1 MKRILAYLIDMVLVT
16 ILSSC
21 LSTLPMINMN
31 YNEYENKVEK
41 YEDKI
46 EPYIDFIEDFKEE
59 YEDKKIDKKEYEKFQ
74 EEYIEII
81 DLAKYYE
88 DEEITKKEYDEIYD
102 IVYSKYNEVYQD
114 SNYELMK
121 INYIPSIITIIC
133 TLLYFAVFGYF
144 CNGQTLGKK
153 MLQIQVVSKDNKK
166 ANILKLLLRTTVLTG
181 IITNSLNL
189 ILLFVINKGA
199 YLLANE
205 YITMVSGIIEMTI
218 LFMVL
223 YRKDKRGLHDM
234 IAGTKVI
241 DLNANYSHSKVI
253 EAEIIEEKEEKEK
266 LDKEQEKLRERFK

>member
-1 MKRILAYLIDMVLVT
+1 M
-16 ILSSC
+16 
-21 LSTLPMINMN
+21 
-31 YNEYENKVEK
+31 
-41 YEDKI
+41 
-46 EPYIDFIEDFKEE
+46 
-59 YEDKKIDKKEYEKFQ
+59 
-74 EEYIEII
+74 
-81 DLAKYYE
+81 AKYYE

-166 ANILKLLLRTTVLTG
+166 ANILKLLLRTVVLTG

-205 YITMVSGIIEMTI
+205 YITMASGIIEMTI